1 MMCFT
6 LCLKRVIKVCNSFC
20 WEEIVKMKHLVGS
33 SEGIFNIRK
42 QESVLCCLA
51 LVNTFYLNVVVNE
64 NNGWI

>member
-1 MMCFT
+1 M
-6 LCLKRVIKVCNSFC
+6 
-20 WEEIVKMKHLVGS
+20 KMKHLVGS

-64 NNGWI
+64 NNG